1 MVSITLRNIPEE
13 ILKRIRIFATRERRS
28 LNSEMLILIEN
39 GLARKITNE
48 TSSSDQTQLPSYG
61 SISTVMREKL
71 WQEIAGAWKDD
82 RSLQK
87 IITESYSTRVR
98 GTTNGNT

>member
-28 LNSEMLILIEN
+28 LNSELLILIEN
-39 GLARKITNE
+39 GLSLKITND
-48 TSSSDQTQLPSYG
+48 TSNSDQTQPLGNG
-61 SISTVMREKL
+61 SISAVMREKL

-82 RSLQK
+82 RALQT
-87 IITESYSTRVR
+87 IISESYVTR
-98 GTTNGNT
+98 GTTNGNA

>member
-1 MVSITLRNIPEE
+1 MVSLTLRNIPEE

-39 GLARKITNE
+39 GLALKITNE
-48 TSSSDQTQLPSYG
+48 TSNSDQTLFVGNGTMSSG
-61 SISTVMREKL
+61 MREKL

-82 RSLQK
+82 RTLQA
-87 IITESYSTRVR
+87 IITESYAIRSK
-98 GTTNGNT
+98 GPSNGNA